1 MNDRLICP
9 GNLIFGLNGKF
20 DTIKLFDFS
29 FAVKHRIDGARLVN
43 ILPVN
48 KFDLVL
54 SLISDR
60 TNTVLLR
67 S

>member
-20 DTIKLFDFS
+20 DTIKMLDFS
-29 FAVKHRIDGARLVN
+29 FAAKHRIDGSRLVN

-48 KFDLVL
+48 KFVLIL

-60 TNTVLLR
+60 TNTVLQR